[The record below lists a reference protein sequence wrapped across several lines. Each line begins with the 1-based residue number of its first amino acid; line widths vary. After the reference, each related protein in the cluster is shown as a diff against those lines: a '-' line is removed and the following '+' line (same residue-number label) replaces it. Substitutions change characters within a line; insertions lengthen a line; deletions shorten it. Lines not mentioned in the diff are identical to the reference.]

1 MHMITGLE
9 AFAGLDRIHYS
20 LFKTHTAWST
30 IAENFLRVINVPA
43 LKKLRLIDAI
53 QSIFSN
59 LKRLIFCDMFFLKKK
74 GREFF

>member
-1 MHMITGLE
+1 MHLITGLE

-20 LFKTHTAWST
+20 FFKTHTACST
-30 IAENFLRVINVPA
+30 IAENFFRVINVPA

-53 QSIFSN
+53 KSIFSN

-74 GREFF
+74 GREIF